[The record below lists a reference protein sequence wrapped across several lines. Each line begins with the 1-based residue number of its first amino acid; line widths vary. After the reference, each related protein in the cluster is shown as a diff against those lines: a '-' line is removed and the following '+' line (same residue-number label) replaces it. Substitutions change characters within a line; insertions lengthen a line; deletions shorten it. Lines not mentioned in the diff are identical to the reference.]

1 MLSDIRQLIRA
12 HWRLGTAAAVVVLA
26 VVAGIFTLTAWN
38 SSSEPVAESQAT
50 TSTTDD
56 KAEASSDPEQAMLEF
71 AQCMRDNGVPSFPD
85 PVAQPDGSFGFPRP
99 QGASSSALEAAVE
112 SCQSELEAAGLRLP
126 GSDAQDP
133 EVEDAILDFSR
144 CMRENGVPE
153 FPDPQPGAGFHGLF
167 DGIDQQSPRVQ
178 RAIQSCESILS
189 RIFGPSH
196 G

>member
-1 MLSDIRQLIRA
+1 VTTVRA
-12 HWRLGTAAAVVVLA
+12 HWRLVVAVAVVGMAAAAVMLS
-26 VVAGIFTLTAWN
+26 LTAWN
-38 SSSEPVAESQAT
+38 SSESGSSA
-50 TSTTDD
+50 
-56 KAEASSDPEQAMLEF
+56 AASGNEQAMLEF
-71 AQCMRDNGVPSFPD
+71 AQCMRDNGVPSFSD
-85 PVAQPDGSFGFPRP
+85 PVARADGSFGFDRP
-99 QGASSSALEAAVE
+99 QGVPLRVLDDALE

-133 EVEDAILDFSR
+133 EVEDATLDFSR

-167 DGIDQQSPRVQ
+167 DNIDPESPRVQ
-178 RAIQSCESILS
+178 QAIQSCESILS

>member
-1 MLSDIRQLIRA
+1 VTTVRA
-12 HWRLGTAAAVVVLA
+12 HWRLVIAVTVVGVAAAAVILS
-26 VVAGIFTLTAWN
+26 LTAWN
-38 SSSEPVAESQAT
+38 SSESGSSA
-50 TSTTDD
+50 
-56 KAEASSDPEQAMLEF
+56 AASGNEQAMIEF
-71 AQCMRDNGVPSFPD
+71 AQCMRENGVPSFPD

-99 QGASSSALEAAVE
+99 RGVSSSALEAAVE

-178 RAIQSCESILS
+178 GAIQSCESILS